1 LESIVPP
8 TDLSGLSILVVEDEA
23 IIALMIEDMLS
34 LLGCTSV
41 LHASAVAPALV
52 LLAEEKPNAALL
64 DVNLGGEPAY
74 AIAERLEALQIPF
87 IFASGYGSVGLPP
100 RWSQRPVIQKP
111 FTPEMLAAKLLS
123 LLRG

>member
-1 LESIVPP
+1 MESNLPSS
-8 TDLSGLSILVVEDEA
+8 DLSGLSILVVEDESV
-23 IIALMIEDMLS
+23 IALMIEDMLS

-41 LHASAVAPALV
+41 LHASAVASALA
-52 LLAEEKPNAALL
+52 LLAEGKPDAALL

-87 IFASGYGSVGLPP
+87 VFASGYGSVGLPP
-100 RWSQRPVIQKP
+100 RWSQKPVIQKP

>member
-1 LESIVPP
+1 MPP

-34 LLGCTSV
+34 PLGCTSV

-52 LLAEEKPNAALL
+52 LLAEEKPDAALL